1 MLSSIAF
8 TERGMFNQDRIL
20 EAFNSFRE
28 RKLDRKEAL
37 RFASILWR
45 IINLELWFE
54 IYIDPYRDA
63 ETTYNICKHPQTNT

>member
-1 MLSSIAF
+1 
-8 TERGMFNQDRIL
+8 MFNQDRIL
-20 EAFNSFRE
+20 EVFNSLRE
-28 RKLDRKEAL
+28 RKLNRKEAL

-63 ETTYNICKHPQTNT
+63 TPHTTSANTHKQTPDFEKK